1 MGEFDDLTK
10 KGMRK
15 HKFERE
21 PKNMAMTKKQA
32 QAILEAMQYMQEER
46 GGAKKTKRRAQ
57 DSQDWTETQEEPLVP
72 SKKQK
77 NSPPIAQD
85 SQVAGVARGR
95 GGGRGRAR
103 GQGRG
108 SAARG
113 RGASASQVCPTCGH
127 NCD

>member
-1 MGEFDDLTK
+1 
-10 KGMRK
+10 
-15 HKFERE
+15 
-21 PKNMAMTKKQA
+21 MTMSKKQA
-32 QAILEAMQYMQEER
+32 QAILEAMQFIQEAH
-46 GGAKKTKRRAQ
+46 GDTKKTKKRA
-57 DSQDWTETQEEPLVP
+57 QDWTETQEEPLVP

>member
-1 MGEFDDLTK
+1 MTWRKKNAQAQVQEGTK
-10 KGMRK
+10 K
-15 HKFERE
+15 
-21 PKNMAMTKKQA
+21 NMTMSKKEA
-32 QAILEAMQYMQEER
+32 QAILDAMQFIQEAR
-46 GGAKKTKRRAQ
+46 GGAKKTKKRA
-57 DSQDWTETQEEPLVP
+57 QDWTETQEEPLVP

-85 SQVAGVARGR
+85 VQVAGVARGR
-95 GGGRGRAR
+95 GGRGRTR